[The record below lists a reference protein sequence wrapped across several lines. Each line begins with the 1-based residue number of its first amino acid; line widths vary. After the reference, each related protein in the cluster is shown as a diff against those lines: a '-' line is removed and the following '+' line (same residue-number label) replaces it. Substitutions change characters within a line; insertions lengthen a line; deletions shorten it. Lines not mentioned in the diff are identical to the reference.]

1 MGPHVA
7 IEAVEN
13 WREKGAANEDR
24 DARIVKQQQRV
35 RDFLK
40 KKMRLETCWE
50 HGAAN
55 DDRDAPFNLLSS
67 FFFGFYKK
75 KIKKKF

>member
-7 IEAVEN
+7 VEAVEN

-40 KKMRLETCWE
+40 KKNEIRNMLGTWSR
-50 HGAAN
+50 
-55 DDRDAPFNLLSS
+55 
-67 FFFGFYKK
+67 K
-75 KIKKKF
+75 